1 MSFSTAMTARL
12 RFPTERSRLRKLGE
26 PRESDA
32 YRNPFQ
38 RDRDRIVHSRA
49 FRRLAGK
56 TQVTTL
62 PDSQHSRTRLTHTIE
77 VSQVARTVA
86 HALSLNV
93 DLVEALALGHDL
105 GHPAF
110 GHSGE
115 KALDDEMRGHGLR
128 FDHNLHA
135 LRIVEHF
142 ERRYAAFRGLNLTF
156 EVREGLIKHSRELD
170 PEEPLHQEYLPGL
183 RPLLEAQIIDDA
195 DEIAYLSADLEDAVD
210 GGFLASDTICERV
223 PAFARII
230 SAVRSAYPDCSER
243 RALRETQRQLVGMLV
258 NGFIEGVRS
267 AAEASGAKNWED
279 VRRLPARI
287 ARPDESTAATMRE
300 IRSVLTES
308 YYDAMVTQRIA
319 TRCVDKLK
327 ELFRYYM
334 HSPESLPDSHVE
346 QLGCEPLPQVV
357 CDYIAGMTDS
367 FLLRCHDEF
376 LGDRHREQPRSALA

>member
-1 MSFSTAMTARL
+1 MTARL
-12 RFPTERSRLRKLGE
+12 RFPTEQSRLRKHQE
-26 PRESDA
+26 PQDSDK

-38 RDRDRIVHSRA
+38 RDRDRIIHSRA

-86 HALSLNV
+86 GALHLNV

-110 GHSGE
+110 GHTGE
-115 KALDDEMRGHGLR
+115 EALDEEMRRYGFR

-156 EVREGLIKHSRELD
+156 EVREGLIKHSRDLD
-170 PEEPLHQEYLPGL
+170 PEEPLHQEYLPCL
-183 RPLLEAQIIDDA
+183 RPLLEAQIIDAA

-210 GGFLASDTICERV
+210 GGFLDQETIWENV
-223 PAFARII
+223 PAFARIA

-243 RALRETQRQLVGMLV
+243 RAMREIQRRLVGTLV
-258 NGFIEGVRS
+258 YGLIEGVRS
-267 AAEASGAKNWED
+267 AARTSGAENWEE
-279 VRRLPARI
+279 VRYLPGRI
-287 ARPDESTAATMRE
+287 ASPDEYTVATMRE
-300 IRSVLTES
+300 LRSVLTES
-308 YYDAMVTQRIA
+308 YYNAMVTQRIA
-319 TRCVDKLK
+319 SHCVDKLK

-334 HSPESLPDSHVE
+334 DFPESLPESHVE
-346 QLGCEPLPQVV
+346 QLGAEPLSQVV
-357 CDYIAGMTDS
+357 CDYIAGMTDA
-367 FLLRCHDEF
+367 FLLRCYDKL
-376 LGDRHREQPRSALA
+376 LGDRHREQPSGALA